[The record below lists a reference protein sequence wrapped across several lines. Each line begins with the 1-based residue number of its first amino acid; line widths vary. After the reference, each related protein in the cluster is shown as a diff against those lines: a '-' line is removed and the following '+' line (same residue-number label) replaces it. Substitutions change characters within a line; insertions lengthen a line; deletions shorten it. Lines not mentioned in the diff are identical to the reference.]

1 MSPARTGAPHLFS
14 GIIAVGVA
22 ATILFV
28 GRMIAIHL
36 EHKSLHTVAPREFQL
51 KNQGLAFQRAAA
63 RAPDVFPL
71 YGSSEL
77 IVPLPERAD
86 VFFHDAPTGFQV
98 CPVGKV
104 GATPL
109 IMLQKLAALGCDL
122 RGKKIAISLSS
133 VWFLADIT
141 QFSYEANFSLVT
153 ASELMFNS
161 ALDFELKRAIASRML
176 QFPRTTE
183 KNPLLGFAL
192 SRMASGGPL
201 DRIVLCALWPLGKLQ
216 TTILDLQDHFAAVS
230 YILYGPKSGAS
241 LHPQMLDWSDLIAK
255 ASETASAR
263 EKQAGTASGSDG
275 RVPRRDDAWFLR
287 NLNRSNQWRDLELLL
302 RVLTKVHAQPLLLSM
317 PMDGQ
322 FYDEAGVS
330 RSVRECY
337 YNKMHALAERYRFAL
352 VEFEQHDEDGPFLNR
367 GVPQVKQ
374 IASGHLTAKG
384 WMFYDRVLDNF
395 FHGREPGS

>member
-201 DRIVLCALWPLGKLQ
+201 DRIVFCALWPLGKLQ

-241 LHPQMLDWSDLIAK
+241 LHPQILDWSDLIAK

>member
-63 RAPDVFPL
+63 RAPDVLPL

-86 VFFHDAPTGFQV
+86 VFFHNAPTGFQV

-241 LHPQMLDWSDLIAK
+241 LHPQILDWSDLIAK

>member
-1 MSPARTGAPHLFS
+1 VL
-14 GIIAVGVA
+14 
-22 ATILFV
+22 
-28 GRMIAIHL
+28 
-36 EHKSLHTVAPREFQL
+36 
-51 KNQGLAFQRAAA
+51 
-63 RAPDVFPL
+63 PL

-86 VFFHDAPTGFQV
+86 VFFHNAPTGFQV

-201 DRIVLCALWPLGKLQ
+201 DRIVFCALWPLGKLQ

-241 LHPQMLDWSDLIAK
+241 LHPQILDWSDLIAK

>member
-36 EHKSLHTVAPREFQL
+36 EHKSLHTVAPREFQV

-63 RAPDVFPL
+63 GAPDVLPL

-241 LHPQMLDWSDLIAK
+241 LHPQILDWSDLIAK

>member
-63 RAPDVFPL
+63 RAPNVFPL

-77 IVPLPERAD
+77 IVPLPDRAD

-133 VWFLADIT
+133 VWFLPDIT
-141 QFSYEANFSLVT
+141 QFSYESNFSLVT

-201 DRIVLCALWPLGKLQ
+201 DRIVFCALSPLGKLQ

-241 LHPQMLDWSDLIAK
+241 LHPQILDWSDLIAK

>member
-36 EHKSLHTVAPREFQL
+36 EHKSLHTVAPREFQV

-63 RAPDVFPL
+63 RAPDVLPL

-86 VFFHDAPTGFQV
+86 VFFHNAPTGFQV

-241 LHPQMLDWSDLIAK
+241 LHPQILDWSDLIAK

-275 RVPRRDDAWFLR
+275 RIPRRDDAWFLR

>member
-36 EHKSLHTVAPREFQL
+36 EHKSLDTVAPREFQV

-63 RAPDVFPL
+63 RAPDVLPL

-241 LHPQMLDWSDLIAK
+241 LHPQILDWSDLIAK

>member
-161 ALDFELKRAIASRML
+161 ALDFDLKRAIASRML

-201 DRIVLCALWPLGKLQ
+201 DRIVFCALWPLGKLQ

-241 LHPQMLDWSDLIAK
+241 LHPQILDWSDLIAK

>member
-63 RAPDVFPL
+63 RAPDVLPL

-86 VFFHDAPTGFQV
+86 VFFHNAPTGFQV

-201 DRIVLCALWPLGKLQ
+201 DRIVFCALWPLGKLQ

-241 LHPQMLDWSDLIAK
+241 LHPQILDWSDLIAK